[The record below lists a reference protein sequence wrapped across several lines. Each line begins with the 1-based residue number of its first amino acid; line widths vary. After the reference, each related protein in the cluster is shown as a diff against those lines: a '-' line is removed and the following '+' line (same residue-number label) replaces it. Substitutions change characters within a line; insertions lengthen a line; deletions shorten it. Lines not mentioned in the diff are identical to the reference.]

1 MSAAAAVAVRD
12 EVAEPMSFRPFL
24 SLEECAA
31 IRAELAFAFW
41 YPSTVVE
48 RTGGSKVAGRISP
61 CRVSE
66 TTDESWFTREL
77 ADRMRAIDGRLAAL
91 LPGFG
96 ERREG
101 WQATRYSPGGRF
113 KPHMD
118 CGLWEGDPAGEREH
132 TVLIFLN
139 TPRSGGETFFPNL
152 GAAVRPVAGRLLTWR
167 NLTADGGCDR
177 RMMHSSLPLLAGR
190 KTVLVTWLRQRAFQ
204 RRAHE

>member
-1 MSAAAAVAVRD
+1 MSAAAAVADRG
-12 EVAEPMSFRPFL
+12 EAAEPMSFSAFL

-48 RTGGSKVAGRISP
+48 RTGGAKVTGRVSS

-77 ADRMRAIDGRLAAL
+77 ADRMRSIDDRLAAL

-96 ERREG
+96 ERREQ
-101 WQATRYSPGGRF
+101 WQATRYFPGGRF

-118 CGLWEGDPAGEREH
+118 SGLWDGEPAGEREH

-139 TPRSGGETFFPNL
+139 TPRSGGETFFPYL
-152 GAAVRPVAGRLLTWR
+152 GAAIRPVAGRLLTWR
-167 NLTADGGCDR
+167 NLTAGGGCDG
-177 RMMHSSLPLLAGR
+177 RMTHSSLPLLAGR

-204 RRAHE
+204 RRSR

>member
-1 MSAAAAVAVRD
+1 MSAAAAAAAAGD
-12 EVAEPMSFRPFL
+12 LAEPMSIPTFL
-24 SLEECAA
+24 SPEECAA

-41 YPSTVVE
+41 YPSTVVHRVE
-48 RTGGSKVAGRISP
+48 GLRVAGRISP

-77 ADRMRAIDGRLAAL
+77 AQRMRIINARLTAL

-101 WQATRYSPGGRF
+101 WQATRYFPGGRF

-118 CGLWEGDPAGEREH
+118 CGHWDGDPAGEREH

-139 TPRSGGETFFPNL
+139 TPRSGGETFFPYL
-152 GAAVRPVAGRLLTWR
+152 GTAIRPVAGRLLAWR
-167 NLTADGGCDR
+167 NLTDDGGCDR
-177 RMMHSSLPLLAGR
+177 RMTHSSLPLLAGR

-204 RRAHE
+204 RRAR